1 MAFCFLD
8 TNAFLKLFLNEKGS
22 GWIRNF
28 IINNQVTISE
38 LTLAETTNSL
48 TRLFREG
55 KLTKNDVVNLL
66 TFITAQAATFEI
78 VPLEIQ
84 NQLQD
89 LTSLGLG
96 IPTTLRL
103 RTLDALQ
110 IIASELAKAD
120 ILAQNANAT
129 FIFISSDIQL
139 LRVAQARGFTTEN
152 PENYP

>member
-1 MAFCFLD
+1 MAFLFLD

-22 GWIRNF
+22 GWIRDF
-28 IINNQVTISE
+28 IINNEVSISE
-38 LTLAETTNSL
+38 LTLAETANSL

-55 KLTKNDVVNLL
+55 KVSQNDVVYLL
-66 TFITAQAATFEI
+66 TVITKQAATFEI
-78 VPLEIQ
+78 VPLEVQ

-120 ILAQNANAT
+120 ILAQDLAAT
-129 FIFISSDIQL
+129 FIL
-139 LRVAQARGFTTEN
+139 
-152 PENYP
+152 